1 METNNI
7 KKATPKVFEGLL
19 INLGF
24 NSDSIPRKSSMH
36 CATTTEGRLDHHPE
50 LKAGIYTDAL
60 YFIFKNG
67 IPMKIGKVGGGNRCM
82 KNRCNDYR
90 SIGDNIGRE
99 ILDSIDNGHHI
110 DIWALYPPANFA
122 VEIYGHWIIPTV
134 MAKLEKMILANAQK
148 IGLKLE
154 WNSNKG

>member
-36 CATTTEGRLDHHPE
+36 CATTTIEGRLDHHPE

-99 ILDSIDNGHHI
+99 ILDSIDNRHHI
-110 DIWALYPPANFA
+110 DIWA
-122 VEIYGHWIIPTV
+122 
-134 MAKLEKMILANAQK
+134 
-148 IGLKLE
+148 
-154 WNSNKG
+154 